1 MEVSSEKS
9 KKKAAGLESSESE
22 TLNKSSENTFAS
34 ASASALDGDPFES
47 NHSSSSPSSSNL
59 HDDDLGSK
67 QFQSAEKASDGVT
80 EIETRPGGAMGSPLG
95 FAGQQSTEDA
105 TTRALLRL
113 VGRSRQMAH
122 VHHLIRKVALCDT
135 TILIEGETGTGK
147 ELVAK
152 AVHELG
158 GRRGSRFLAHN
169 CGATPDTLIE
179 SELFGHVKGA
189 FTGAVQDKK
198 GLFEVADGGTFF
210 LDEIADISPMMQ
222 IKLLRVLQEREFRR
236 VGETQA
242 RRIDVRII
250 AATNRDLLKEV
261 EEGRFRRDLYYRLGV
276 IKLRLPPLRER
287 REDIEPLVEHFL
299 GVQARRFGVRRI
311 VLCGESLDVLTNY
324 DWPGNVREL
333 ENEIERAVALNH
345 PATEVSPWAFSE
357 TVRSNISAV
366 VCDRA
371 RAGTLKYETD
381 CLERK
386 KILETLE
393 LCTWN
398 KTRAAGILGLSRQ
411 GLLKKMRRF
420 KLMRDPGESL
430 KK

>member
-1 MEVSSEKS
+1 MEVTRDKSSRSESSLESPKLPQALPADGCS
-9 KKKAAGLESSESE
+9 DDTPSPRARNCASAAQSPASGAQMSTTSEQTPAAGAQDP
-22 TLNKSSENTFAS
+22 TAS
-34 ASASALDGDPFES
+34 
-47 NHSSSSPSSSNL
+47 
-59 HDDDLGSK
+59 
-67 QFQSAEKASDGVT
+67 
-80 EIETRPGGAMGSPLG
+80 
-95 FAGQQSTEDA
+95 
-105 TTRALLRL
+105 ALLRL
-113 VGRSRQMAH
+113 VGQSRQMRH
-122 VHHLIRKVALCDT
+122 LHELIRKVALCDT
-135 TILIEGETGTGK
+135 TVLIEGETGTGK

-152 AVHELG
+152 AIHCL
-158 GRRGSRFLAHN
+158 GRRNPHRFLAHN

-189 FTGAVQDKK
+189 FTGALQDKK

-210 LDEIADISPMMQ
+210 LDEIADISSMMQ

-250 AATNRDLLKEV
+250 AATNRDLLNQV
-261 EEGRFRRDLYYRLGV
+261 EQGSFRRDLYYRLGV

-287 REDIEPLVEHFL
+287 REDIEPLAEHFL
-299 GVQARRFGVRRI
+299 SLQSVRFGVRSI
-311 VLCGESLDVLTNY
+311 ALCRESLDVLINY

-357 TVRSNISAV
+357 ALRSNGGSMS
-366 VCDRA
+366 CDLGRS
-371 RAGTLKYETD
+371 GTLRYETD
-381 CLERK
+381 RLERK

-398 KTRAAGILGLSRQ
+398 KTRAAKILGLSRQ
-411 GLLKKMRRF
+411 GLLKKMRRY
-420 KLMRDPGESL
+420 KLIRGQV
-430 KK
+430 